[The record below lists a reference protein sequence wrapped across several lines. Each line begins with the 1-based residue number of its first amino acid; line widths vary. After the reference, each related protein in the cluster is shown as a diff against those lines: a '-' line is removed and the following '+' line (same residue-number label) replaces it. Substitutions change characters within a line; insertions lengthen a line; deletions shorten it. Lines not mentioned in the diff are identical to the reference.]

1 MVPFN
6 FKIEYITTDKSV
18 KYELFYI
25 CKPRLQYYRRNKRY
39 PHFTQ
44 CIVFCNGLMIGFTQ
58 AVRCECDEH
67 NPIFAFKLVT
77 KKAMELIKLNF
88 IKDALLTELD
98 KALKSLTF
106 H

>member
-1 MVPFN
+1 MDIPYN
-6 FKIEYITTDKSV
+6 FKIGYITRDNSLT
-18 KYELFYI
+18 YELFYI

-44 CIVFCNGLMIGFTQ
+44 CIVFCNGLMVGFTQ

-67 NPIFAFKLVT
+67 NPNFAYKLVT
-77 KKAMELIKLNF
+77 KKAIDLIKLDF

-98 KALKSLTF
+98 KHLITLPK
-106 H
+106 

>member
-1 MVPFN
+1 MDIPYS
-6 FKIEYITTDKSV
+6 FKIEYTTKDNSL

-44 CIVFCNGLMIGFTQ
+44 CIVFCNGLIVGFTQ
-58 AVRCECDEH
+58 AVRCVCDEH
-67 NPIFAFKLVT
+67 NPKFAYKLVT
-77 KKAMELIKLNF
+77 EKAIDLIKLNF

-98 KALKSLTF
+98 KYLKTLPK
-106 H
+106 